1 MQEALQVALYL
12 AFGLLLII
20 LAMGIINIVR
30 TDSKQKSRSNRLMQL
45 RVLVQA
51 IAVLILVV
59 IGFVS
64 GMIKF

>member
-30 TDSKQKSRSNRLMQL
+30 TDPKQKSRSNRLMQL